1 MKCSHCKID
10 FDKNSMIF
18 QGNNAFCCNGCKNVF
33 NLINENNLE
42 DFYKNAS
49 NLSKIN
55 EQISYDENSFFIE
68 KENNYEKI
76 LILIDNLHCAACVW
90 LIEKM
95 LLKNEGVLEININYQ
110 TKRASIE
117 YNPNKTKAKDIL
129 NIIISLGYIPLA
141 YNPNTT
147 MKAKRTHIEFYSKLI
162 VAIACVMNIMWLSI
176 ARYAGYFSSMEQ
188 SVQDIINFAEF
199 VLCTPVLFYS
209 ASSMF
214 KSAISALKNKIL
226 NMDCLVTFGASLVYI
241 YSIYAMFARLSYV
254 YFDSVAMIICF
265 VFIGRFLEQLSYKQA
280 LENIDFLSDLL
291 NASVNIVKNDKI
303 EKISVTKIKKDDV
316 IRVFLGDKILIDGT
330 CKSLQARLNLSA
342 ITGESELVDIKQ
354 GDFIKSASV
363 VECASFDYIA
373 NCTFQDSYINKLAK
387 LLNKTKKSNLEKLT
401 DKIGVY
407 FCYAIFSIAF
417 LCFLYNMSDIQ
428 EAIIRSVSLLIIAC
442 PCALALSAP
451 VGNLLCLHEALKLK
465 VLFKNSNYIENLSK
479 IDIAVFDKT
488 GVLTKS
494 KLVLLS
500 QINLNDYE
508 KSILKAIL
516 DKNNHFIAS
525 SLNEYIKDTKPSLK
539 DFKLTQLSG
548 LGVIAEFENDKYYLG
563 SAKLLNNHNINANS
577 KNETEMFFAKN
588 DEILEHF
595 VFSNQLN
602 DDALELINYFKKQN
616 IKVIMLSGDKQKP
629 CEKIAKELQIDDLYS
644 ECLPEDKLKII
655 QNLSKNNKVLMV
667 GDGIND
673 ALALKLALV
682 SISFKNATNLAL
694 NSSDIIMLDN
704 KLIGI
709 KNSHLLA
716 KRTYRLIKTNL
727 ALSFLYNIISIPLA
741 FMGLINPLIASIFMS
756 LSSICVILNSIRI
769 KNYAK
774 KIKNLK

>member
-354 GDFIKSASV
+354 GDFIKSASM

-494 KLVLLS
+494 KLELLS

-629 CEKIAKELQIDDLYS
+629 CEKTAKELQIDDLYS

>member
-55 EQISYDENSFFIE
+55 EQISYDENSFYIE

-354 GDFIKSASV
+354 GDFIKSASM

-494 KLVLLS
+494 KLELLS

>member
-494 KLVLLS
+494 KLELLS

-548 LGVIAEFENDKYYLG
+548 LGVVAEFENDKYYLG

>member
-1 MKCSHCKID
+1 MKCFHCRLD
-10 FDKNSMIF
+10 FDEKSMIF
-18 QGNNAFCCNGCKNVF
+18 QGEKVFCCNGCKNVY

-42 DFYKNAS
+42 EFYKNAT
-49 NLSKIN
+49 NLSKVD
-55 EQISYDENSFFIE
+55 EKISYDEHSFFIQ
-68 KENNYEKI
+68 KEENYEKI
-76 LILIDNLHCAACVW
+76 LILIDNLHCIACVW

-95 LLKNEGVLEININYQ
+95 LLKNEGVLEIDINYH

-117 YNPNKTKAKDIL
+117 YNPLITNAKDIL
-129 NIIISLGYIPLA
+129 NTIISLGYTPLA
-141 YNPNTT
+141 FNPSTT
-147 MKAKRTHIEFYSKLI
+147 TKAKKTHIEFYSRLI

-188 SVQDIINFAEF
+188 SIQDIINFAEF

-214 KSAISALKNKIL
+214 KSAYLALKNKIL
-226 NMDCLVTFGASLVYI
+226 NMDCLVTTGASLVYV
-241 YSIYAMFARLSYV
+241 YSIIAMFKRLPYV

-265 VFIGRFLEQLSYKQA
+265 VFIGRFLEQLARKQA

-291 NASVNIVKNDKI
+291 NASVNVIKGENI
-303 EKISVTKIKKDDV
+303 EKISVTNIKKDDV
-316 IRVFLGDKILIDGT
+316 LRVFLGDKILIDGYALNDA
-330 CKSLQARLNLSA
+330 KLNLSA
-342 ITGESELVDIKQ
+342 ITGESELVNIKK

-373 NCTFQDSYINKLAK
+373 SCTFNDSYINKLAN
-387 LLNKTKKSNLEKLT
+387 LLNKTKKSNLERLT

-417 LCFLYNMSDIQ
+417 LCFLYNISNIN

-451 VGNLLCLHEALKLK
+451 VGNILCIHEALKLK
-465 VLFKNSNYIENLSK
+465 VLFKNASFIENLSK
-479 IDIAVFDKT
+479 INMAVFDKT
-488 GVLTKS
+488 GVLSKS
-494 KLVLLS
+494 KLELLS
-500 QINLNDYE
+500 SINLNDND

-516 DKNNHFIAS
+516 NKNNHIIAS
-525 SLNEYIKDTKPSLK
+525 SLNEYLKDIKPSEK
-539 DFKLTQLSG
+539 DFNLIQLNG
-548 LGVIAEFENDKYYLG
+548 LGVLAEFENGIRYIFG
-563 SAKLLNNHNINANS
+563 SAKLLKQYNINAIS
-577 KNETEMFFAKN
+577 KNETEVFFAKN

-595 VFSNQLN
+595 IFSNVIS
-602 DDALELINYFKKQN
+602 DDALNLINYLKSSN
-616 IKVIMLSGDKQKP
+616 IKVVMLSGDKQKP
-629 CEKIAKELQIDDLYS
+629 CEKIANELGISEYYY
-644 ECLPEDKLKII
+644 ECLPEDKLKTIE
-655 QNLSKNNKVLMV
+655 NFSKNNKVLMV

-682 SISFKNATNLAL
+682 GISFKNASNLAL
-694 NSSDIIMLDN
+694 NSSDIVMLDN

-716 KRTYRLIKTNL
+716 TKTYKLIKTNL

-741 FMGLINPLIASIFMS
+741 FNGLINPLIASIFMS
-756 LSSICVILNSIRI
+756 LSSICVIINSTRI
-769 KNYAK
+769 KSYAK

>member
-494 KLVLLS
+494 KLELLS

>member
-199 VLCTPVLFYS
+199 ILCTPVLFYS

-494 KLVLLS
+494 KLELLS
-500 QINLNDYE
+500 KINLNDYE

-769 KNYAK
+769 KNYTK

>member
-55 EQISYDENSFFIE
+55 EQISYDENSFFVE

-354 GDFIKSASV
+354 GNFIKSASV

-494 KLVLLS
+494 KLELLS

-616 IKVIMLSGDKQKP
+616 IKIIMLSGDKQKP

>member
-55 EQISYDENSFFIE
+55 EQISYDENSFCIE

-241 YSIYAMFARLSYV
+241 YSIYAMFTRLSYV

-494 KLVLLS
+494 KLELLS

>member
-494 KLVLLS
+494 KLELLS

-563 SAKLLNNHNINANS
+563 SAKLLNSHNINANS

-655 QNLSKNNKVLMV
+655 QNLSKTNKVLMV

>member
-49 NLSKIN
+49 NLSKVN

-147 MKAKRTHIEFYSKLI
+147 MKAKRTHIEFYSRLI

-199 VLCTPVLFYS
+199 ILCTPVLFYS

-417 LCFLYNMSDIQ
+417 LCFLYNISDIQ

-494 KLVLLS
+494 KLELLS

-756 LSSICVILNSIRI
+756 VSSICVILNSIRI

-774 KIKNLK
+774 KIRNLK

>member
-49 NLSKIN
+49 NLSKVN

-147 MKAKRTHIEFYSKLI
+147 MKAKRTHIEFYSRLI

-199 VLCTPVLFYS
+199 ILCTPVLFYS

-417 LCFLYNMSDIQ
+417 LCFLYNISDIQ

-494 KLVLLS
+494 KLELLS

-774 KIKNLK
+774 KIRNLK

>member
-494 KLVLLS
+494 KLELLS
-500 QINLNDYE
+500 QINLNNYE

-539 DFKLTQLSG
+539 DLKLTQLSG

-694 NSSDIIMLDN
+694 NSCDIIMLDN

>member
-55 EQISYDENSFFIE
+55 EQISYDENSFCIE

-241 YSIYAMFARLSYV
+241 YSIYAMFTRLSYV

-494 KLVLLS
+494 KLELLS

-563 SAKLLNNHNINANS
+563 SAKLLNSHNINANS

>member
-141 YNPNTT
+141 YNPNIT

-494 KLVLLS
+494 KLELLS
-500 QINLNDYE
+500 QINLNNYE

-539 DFKLTQLSG
+539 DLKLTQLSG

-694 NSSDIIMLDN
+694 NSCDIIMLDN

>member
-494 KLVLLS
+494 KLELLS

-655 QNLSKNNKVLMV
+655 QNLSKNNKALMV